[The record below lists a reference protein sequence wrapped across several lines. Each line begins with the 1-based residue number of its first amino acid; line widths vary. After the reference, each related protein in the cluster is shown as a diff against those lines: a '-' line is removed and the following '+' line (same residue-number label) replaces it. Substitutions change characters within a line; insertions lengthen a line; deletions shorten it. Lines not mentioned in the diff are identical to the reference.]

1 MEDVSDVALR
11 RGNLRWEEQMTR
23 AKLGLSSKM
32 AVPKRVAQKRRRKL
46 GPEEAAALG
55 GAAAA
60 RLGVLQAAQRERRR
74 HHLTKQLQ
82 AATKKAKG
90 FLVRKLLRRG
100 ASEQLRALRALPLP
114 VAVAAALASAGLAEL
129 APAADAEPPSAEW
142 AELARDAPQLC
153 SSVQHQLLGAAAVR
167 AQLDKLREAS
177 SAPAPAPPPS
187 AAEALHPSW
196 AAKKQQ
202 EGAAAIRKF
211 EGKKITFG

>member
-1 MEDVSDVALR
+1 MALR

-90 FLVRKLLRRG
+90 FIISQRFHSG
-100 ASEQLRALRALPLP
+100 
-114 VAVAAALASAGLAEL
+114 
-129 APAADAEPPSAEW
+129 
-142 AELARDAPQLC
+142 
-153 SSVQHQLLGAAAVR
+153 
-167 AQLDKLREAS
+167 
-177 SAPAPAPPPS
+177 
-187 AAEALHPSW
+187 
-196 AAKKQQ
+196 
-202 EGAAAIRKF
+202 
-211 EGKKITFG
+211 